1 MLIRYYFDEHI
12 FADAA
17 TALRH
22 RNIDVLTTAEA
33 GNLRASDEEQLAFA
47 ASHGR
52 VLVTRDSDY
61 LILHSQGVQHAGI
74 VRWHSKNQSHSYL
87 IKQLIGL
94 WRTHKAEE
102 MVGRIE
108 FY

>member
-17 TALRH
+17 SALRH
-22 RNIDVLTTAEA
+22 RHIDVLTTAEA
-33 GNLRASDEEQLAFA
+33 GNLRASDQEQLAFA
-47 ASHGR
+47 ASQGR

-61 LILHSQGVQHAGI
+61 LILHSQGVSHAGI

-87 IKQLIGL
+87 IKKLIAL
-94 WRTHKAEE
+94 WRMHKAEE
-102 MVGRIE
+102 MIGRIE